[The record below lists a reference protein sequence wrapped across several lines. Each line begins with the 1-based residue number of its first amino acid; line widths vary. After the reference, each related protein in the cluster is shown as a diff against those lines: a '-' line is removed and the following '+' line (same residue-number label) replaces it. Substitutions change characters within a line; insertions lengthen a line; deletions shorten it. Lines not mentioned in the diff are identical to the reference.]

1 MTNYFSNPQV
11 FTVPNPYAL
20 GTAPRTIPWVRTQGT
35 DTSNLSVSKSL
46 ALSKIRE
53 GMSLQYRLEAFN
65 ALNHPQFASPNMLL
79 NSGAFGVVTSQA
91 NAARQLQM
99 ALRLSF

>member
-1 MTNYFSNPQV
+1 
-11 FTVPNPYAL
+11 
-20 GTAPRTIPWVRTQGT
+20 
-35 DTSNLSVSKSL
+35 
-46 ALSKIRE
+46 
-53 GMSLQYRLEAFN
+53 MSLQYRLEAFN

>member
-1 MTNYFSNPQV
+1 MTNYFANPQV

-20 GTAPRTIPWVRTQGT
+20 GTAPRTIPWARTPGEHNA
-35 DTSNLSVSKSL
+35 NLSISKSL

-53 GMSLQYRLEAFN
+53 GMQLQYRLEAFN
-65 ALNHPQFASPNMLL
+65 ALNHPQFAGPSMLF
-79 NSGAFGVVTSQA
+79 NSSGFGSVTSQA
-91 NAARQLQM
+91 NAARQVQM